1 MIKLR
6 TVMSGPEGVFHPGV
20 HTFDAAREKALVE
33 AGYAEPVPASL
44 AARHVETAV
53 ARPAENAAAAHTARR
68 QRRG

>member
-6 TVMSGPEGVFHPGV
+6 TVMSGPDGIFQPGV
-20 HTFDAAREKALVE
+20 HTFDAAREKALIE

-44 AARHVETAV
+44 VQRHVETAT
-53 ARPAENAAAAHTARR
+53 ARPGENAAVAHSARR